1 MALIKIKI
9 SLPFMFMSTTFDLT
23 SYVWEWYAL
32 SPSLVKIGSNRQI
45 FGSDQLLWHLP
56 NTWQFLKHKWEKDFY
71 LWEKWSKIPTFMW
84 KWGRFYEMKYI
95 LSFGYNSTDNHQ
107 NYFFHYAML
116 KSSYIR
122 DIEFSIK
129 ILFA

>member
-45 FGSDQLLWHLP
+45 FGSDELLWHLP
-56 NTWQFLKHKWEKDFY
+56 NTWQFLKYKWEKDFY

-84 KWGRFYEMKYI
+84 KWGRVFMKWSIEFWLKYLPLI
-95 LSFGYNSTDNHQ
+95 IIKTN
-107 NYFFHYAML
+107 FFIML

-129 ILFA
+129 VLFA